1 MFENPEQAFGGT
13 KPMLDLIET
22 IYAAAQQPTLWNDV
36 LGRIST
42 AIEGGSITLFAEFPD
57 GTTPTVMAMA
67 KTDPN
72 AWQDYASHF
81 ASINPLMARGEDA
94 FGPGETWFSHP
105 VIGEVEFERTEF
117 YYDFFRRYDMYHT
130 AALQISL
137 DGLPANLTCQRPK
150 ASGVFGAQADI
161 VCRHCAHTCSGP

>member
-13 KPMLDLIET
+13 RPMLDLIET
-22 IYAAAQQPTLWNDV
+22 IYAAAQRPELWNDV

-42 AIEGGSITLFAEFPD
+42 AIEGESITLFAGFAD
-57 GTTPTVMAMA
+57 GTTPTIMAME
-67 KTDPN
+67 KTDPD
-72 AWQDYASHF
+72 AWHDYAAHF
-81 ASINPLMARGEDA
+81 ARINPLMARGEGV

-117 YYDFFRRYDMYHT
+117 YSDFFRRYDMYHT
-130 AALQISL
+130 AALRISL

-150 ASGVFGAQADI
+150 ARGATPA
-161 VCRHCAHTCSGP
+161 